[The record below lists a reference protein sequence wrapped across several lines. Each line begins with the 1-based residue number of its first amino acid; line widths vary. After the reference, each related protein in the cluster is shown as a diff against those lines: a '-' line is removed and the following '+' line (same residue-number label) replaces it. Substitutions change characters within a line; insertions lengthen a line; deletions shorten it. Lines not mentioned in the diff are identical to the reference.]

1 MSICLRRREFIA
13 GLGGAAA
20 WPLAARGQ
28 QRAMP
33 VIGYL
38 GAASPDLW
46 ADRLRAFRQG
56 LGDTGYTEG
65 RNVTIEYRWA
75 DGSYD
80 RFPDLVADL
89 IRRRVSVITAPGST
103 PGTVAAKTA
112 TSTIPIVFGTAADP
126 VEIGLVASLNRP
138 GGNVT
143 GVTALSVELEPKQL
157 ALLHEVAPAAT
168 IVGLLVNPT
177 ATIIAEPQSA
187 NLQAAARA
195 LGLQFHVLPVSDER
209 DLDGVFATLLQL
221 RAGGLL
227 IAGEAFFTSRS
238 ELLAGLALRYRMPAI
253 YQFREFAV
261 AGGLMSYG
269 PNLLDIHRLVGVYVG
284 RILKGDKPA
293 ELPVQQPTKFDFV
306 INLKTA
312 KALGLTVPPTV
323 FALATEIVE

>member
-1 MSICLRRREFIA
+1 MRRRDFITL
-13 GLGGAAA
+13 LGGAAA
-20 WPLAARGQ
+20 AWPIAARAQ
-28 QRAMP
+28 EAALP

-38 GAASPDLW
+38 GAASQDLW
-46 ADRLRAFRQG
+46 ADRLGAFRQG
-56 LGDTGYTEG
+56 LSETGYTEG

-103 PGTVAAKTA
+103 PATVAAKTA
-112 TSTIPIVFGTAADP
+112 TSTIPIVFATAADP

-143 GVTALSVELEPKQL
+143 GVAALSVELEPK
-157 ALLHEVAPAAT
+157 LLELLRGVAPAAT

-177 ATIIAEPQSA
+177 AAILAKPQST
-187 NLQAAARA
+187 NLQAKARA
-195 LGLQFHVLPVSDER
+195 LGLQLHVLPVSNEP
-209 DLDGVFATLLQL
+209 DLDGAFATLLQL

-269 PNLLDIHRLVGVYVG
+269 PNLIDIHRLAGVYVG
-284 RILKGDKPA
+284 RILRGDKPA
-293 ELPVQQPTKFDFV
+293 DLPVHQPAKFDFV
-306 INLKTA
+306 VNLKTA
-312 KALGLTVPPTV
+312 RTLGLDVPV
-323 FALATEIVE
+323 SLLAFADEVIE